1 MLQLACRDNAQRDA
15 WLDAIKVLLFQHF
28 DPVPAKDDRPATP
41 LLTPVAP
48 MLSPVAPLLSKVSAP
63 GTGAGHMPQL
73 LAMLEHPLSPAV
85 PTPAAPV
92 VRGEAAA
99 LAAGAT
105 AVATVLQGGA
115 CLASQM
121 GTHAEAAAHHGGE
134 GRGAHSSKRS
144 DEGASQTS
152 TRSVATGGSISRACE
167 GTPRVQSAPL
177 PIISEVAA
185 APAAAVAPVLAG
197 RGGTAATRGTAA
209 AGTAAV
215 AAVAGAATGA
225 PGVAGGAAAVGER
238 TRQHARLQ
246 VDLNVLGPYEV
257 ELKLAVLAACE

>member
-1 MLQLACRDNAQRDA
+1 M
-15 WLDAIKVLLFQHF
+15 
-28 DPVPAKDDRPATP
+28 
-41 LLTPVAP
+41 
-48 MLSPVAPLLSKVSAP
+48 
-63 GTGAGHMPQL
+63 
-73 LAMLEHPLSPAV
+73 
-85 PTPAAPV
+85 
-92 VRGEAAA
+92 
-99 LAAGAT
+99 AAGAT
-105 AVATVLQGGA
+105 AMATVVQGGV

-121 GTHAEAAAHHGGE
+121 GTHAVATAHHGGE

-144 DEGASQTS
+144 DEGASQAS
-152 TRSVATGGSISRACE
+152 LRSLATGGSVSRACE
-167 GTPRVQSAPL
+167 GTPRLQSAPL

-185 APAAAVAPVLAG
+185 AAPAAPAPAPVLAE
-197 RGGTAATRGTAA
+197 RGGTAATRGTAV

-257 ELKLAVLAACE
+257 ELKLAVLAA

>member
-1 MLQLACRDNAQRDA
+1 M
-15 WLDAIKVLLFQHF
+15 
-28 DPVPAKDDRPATP
+28 
-41 LLTPVAP
+41 
-48 MLSPVAPLLSKVSAP
+48 
-63 GTGAGHMPQL
+63 
-73 LAMLEHPLSPAV
+73 
-85 PTPAAPV
+85 
-92 VRGEAAA
+92 
-99 LAAGAT
+99 AAGPT
-105 AVATVLQGGA
+105 AVATVVQGGV

-121 GTHAEAAAHHGGE
+121 GTHAVATAHHGGE

-144 DEGASQTS
+144 DEGASQAS
-152 TRSVATGGSISRACE
+152 LRSLATGGSVSRACE
-167 GTPRVQSAPL
+167 GTPRLQSAPL

-185 APAAAVAPVLAG
+185 AAAAPAPVLAE
-197 RGGTAATRGTAA
+197 RGGTAATRGTAV

-257 ELKLAVLAACE
+257 ELKLAVLAA

>member
-1 MLQLACRDNAQRDA
+1 M
-15 WLDAIKVLLFQHF
+15 
-28 DPVPAKDDRPATP
+28 
-41 LLTPVAP
+41 
-48 MLSPVAPLLSKVSAP
+48 
-63 GTGAGHMPQL
+63 
-73 LAMLEHPLSPAV
+73 
-85 PTPAAPV
+85 
-92 VRGEAAA
+92 
-99 LAAGAT
+99 AAGPT
-105 AVATVLQGGA
+105 AVATVVQGGV

-121 GTHAEAAAHHGGE
+121 GTHAVATAHHGGE

-144 DEGASQTS
+144 DEGASQAS
-152 TRSVATGGSISRACE
+152 LRSLATGGSVSRACE
-167 GTPRVQSAPL
+167 GTPRLQSAPL

-185 APAAAVAPVLAG
+185 APALAE
-197 RGGTAATRGTAA
+197 RGGTAATRGTAV

-257 ELKLAVLAACE
+257 ELKLAVLAA

>member
-1 MLQLACRDNAQRDA
+1 M
-15 WLDAIKVLLFQHF
+15 
-28 DPVPAKDDRPATP
+28 
-41 LLTPVAP
+41 
-48 MLSPVAPLLSKVSAP
+48 
-63 GTGAGHMPQL
+63 
-73 LAMLEHPLSPAV
+73 
-85 PTPAAPV
+85 
-92 VRGEAAA
+92 
-99 LAAGAT
+99 AAGPT
-105 AVATVLQGGA
+105 AVATVVQGGV

-121 GTHAEAAAHHGGE
+121 GTHAVATAHHGGE

-144 DEGASQTS
+144 DEGASQAS
-152 TRSVATGGSISRACE
+152 LRSLATGGSVSRAYE
-167 GTPRVQSAPL
+167 GTPRLQSAPL

-185 APAAAVAPVLAG
+185 AAPAAAAAAPAPAPVLAE
-197 RGGTAATRGTAA
+197 RGGTAATRGTAV

-257 ELKLAVLAACE
+257 ELKLAVLAA

>member
-1 MLQLACRDNAQRDA
+1 M
-15 WLDAIKVLLFQHF
+15 
-28 DPVPAKDDRPATP
+28 
-41 LLTPVAP
+41 
-48 MLSPVAPLLSKVSAP
+48 
-63 GTGAGHMPQL
+63 
-73 LAMLEHPLSPAV
+73 
-85 PTPAAPV
+85 
-92 VRGEAAA
+92 
-99 LAAGAT
+99 AAGPT
-105 AVATVLQGGA
+105 AVATVVQGGV

-121 GTHAEAAAHHGGE
+121 GTHAVATAHHGGE

-144 DEGASQTS
+144 DEGASQAS
-152 TRSVATGGSISRACE
+152 LRSLATGGSVSRACE
-167 GTPRVQSAPL
+167 GTPRLQSAPL

-185 APAAAVAPVLAG
+185 AAPAAPAPAPVLAE
-197 RGGTAATRGTAA
+197 RGGTAATRGTAV

-257 ELKLAVLAACE
+257 ELKLAVLAA

>member
-41 LLTPVAP
+41 LLTPAAP

-63 GTGAGHMPQL
+63 GTGGYMPQL

-85 PTPAAPV
+85 PTPAAPI

-99 LAAGAT
+99 LAAGPT
-105 AVATVLQGGA
+105 AVATVVQGGV

-121 GTHAEAAAHHGGE
+121 GTHAVATAHHGGE

-144 DEGASQTS
+144 DEGASQAS
-152 TRSVATGGSISRACE
+152 LRSLATGGSVSRAYE
-167 GTPRVQSAPL
+167 GTPRLQSAPL

-185 APAAAVAPVLAG
+185 AAPAAPAPAPVLAE
-197 RGGTAATRGTAA
+197 RGGTAATRGTAV

-257 ELKLAVLAACE
+257 ELKLAVLAA

>member
-1 MLQLACRDNAQRDA
+1 M
-15 WLDAIKVLLFQHF
+15 
-28 DPVPAKDDRPATP
+28 
-41 LLTPVAP
+41 
-48 MLSPVAPLLSKVSAP
+48 
-63 GTGAGHMPQL
+63 
-73 LAMLEHPLSPAV
+73 
-85 PTPAAPV
+85 
-92 VRGEAAA
+92 
-99 LAAGAT
+99 AAGPT
-105 AVATVLQGGA
+105 AVATVVQGGV

-121 GTHAEAAAHHGGE
+121 GTHAVATAHHGGE

-144 DEGASQTS
+144 DEGASQAS
-152 TRSVATGGSISRACE
+152 LRSLATGGSVSRACE
-167 GTPRVQSAPL
+167 GTPRLQGAPL

-185 APAAAVAPVLAG
+185 AAPAAAAAAPAPAPAPVLAE
-197 RGGTAATRGTAA
+197 RGGTAATRGTAV

-257 ELKLAVLAACE
+257 ELKLAVLAA